1 MERKV
6 QDAFLGNINEKVE
19 KNMSKAFLLGALEI
33 ARVKDTEDLLIT
45 GFGKGK
51 VGAGTA
57 VYAVNAGDDYP
68 VSTLF
73 RISEVYVVEDSKMVS
88 VDEAN
93 DRVMTIKIEKGI
105 HYRFKRGSVLFTRE
119 AEDGEISD
127 AYLNALG
134 NSFIKTLKLDIR
146 DAELNI
152 LSVTD
157 LFEICRLN
165 GFFLAEKGK
174 TLTDEEKAVNK
185 ERLETVF
192 KKLCEKI
199 LSVDEIYCLYSR
211 VTNEPFLFTNV
222 VKKKEG
228 FLCTPLNIRLIPRA
242 YRDKFAK
249 EYPNDKYEFRLIKNG
264 ESGTG
269 IKDFLYEAFYCNGAD
284 GVEIVSAQTPIS
296 AGAFVKRDESDKAV
310 TNPDSLK
317 WMLLLAEQG
326 KPENDEE
333 EINYNLYFQFM
344 CINLVKGKFLIPARL
359 EGSESIKGGVLS
371 PGKDDKIMFATQPG
385 KDGKLAVRMYT
396 DLKHLNA
403 SYPGEAYVIQG
414 IDKLID
420 KFDAAVNI
428 GQDQKAVGYITK
440 ELYDKCKAVINK

>member
-1 MERKV
+1 
-6 QDAFLGNINEKVE
+6 
-19 KNMSKAFLLGALEI
+19 MSKAFLLGALEI

-51 VGAGTA
+51 VGTGTA
-57 VYAVNAGDDYP
+57 VYAVNVGDDYP
-68 VSTLF
+68 ASALF
-73 RISEVYVVEDSKMVS
+73 RISEVYVVEDSKMVLT
-88 VDEAN
+88 DEAE

-105 HYRFKRGSVLFTRE
+105 HYRFKRGTVLYTRE
-119 AEDGEISD
+119 AENQEISD

-134 NSFIKTLKLDIR
+134 NSFVKTLKLDIR
-146 DAELNI
+146 EVELNI

-165 GFFLAEKGK
+165 GFFLAEKGD
-174 TLTDEEKAVNK
+174 TLTEEEKNTNR
-185 ERLETVF
+185 ERLGIVF
-192 KKLCEKI
+192 NKLCEKI

-222 VKKKEG
+222 LKKKEG

-242 YRDKFAK
+242 YKDKFAK

-264 ESGTG
+264 ESKTG
-269 IKDFLYEAFYCNGAD
+269 IKDFLYESFYVNGAD

-296 AGAFVKRDESDKAV
+296 KDALVKRDESDESVA
-310 TNPDSLK
+310 NPDSLK
-317 WMLLLAEQG
+317 WMLLLAEHG

-359 EGSESIKGGVLS
+359 EGSEGTEGGLLK
-371 PGKDDKIMFATQPG
+371 PGKDDKIMFATQTG

-396 DLKHLNA
+396 DLKHLYA
-403 SYPGEAYVIQG
+403 SYPGESYVVRG
-414 IDKLID
+414 MDKLID

-428 GQDQKAVGYITK
+428 GQGQKAVGYITK
-440 ELYDKCKAVINK
+440 ELYDKCKAVGNK

>member
-174 TLTDEEKAVNK
+174 TLADEEKAVNK

-440 ELYDKCKAVINK
+440 ELYDKCKAVVNK

>member
-440 ELYDKCKAVINK
+440 ELYDKCKAVVNK